1 MTKAIIRGL
10 YAITQVVAN
19 DEERLYDNV
28 AAALRGGARFIQYR
42 DKVHNGVKR
51 QRIGHR
57 LLMLCREYGA
67 TLIIN
72 DDIAL
77 CLAIGAGGVHLGKG
91 DANIN
96 TARAQLGETKIIG
109 VSCYNQLQ
117 LAVQAQQDG
126 ADYVAFGSFY
136 NSSTKPDA
144 VAAPLSLLTEARMHV
159 TVPIIAIGGIT
170 VDNGQPLITA
180 GADALAVI
188 NGIFGEDDIKA
199 AAQTF
204 SDYFLD

>member
-1 MTKAIIRGL
+1 VTKAIIRGL

>member
-1 MTKAIIRGL
+1 VTKAIIRGL

-159 TVPIIAIGGIT
+159 TVPIVAIGGIT

>member
-159 TVPIIAIGGIT
+159 TVPIVAIGGIT

>member
-117 LAVQAQQDG
+117 LAVQAQQNG
-126 ADYVAFGSFY
+126 ADYVAFGTFY
-136 NSSTKPDA
+136 PTTTKITTT
-144 VAAPLSLLTEARMHV
+144 VASPKILNWWQEV
-159 TVPIIAIGGIT
+159 FEIPCVAIGGINA
-170 VDNGQPLITA
+170 DNAADMAKA
-180 GADALAVI
+180 GADFVAVCS
-188 NGIFGEDDIKA
+188 GVWDYPEGPA
-199 AAQTF
+199 AAVKKINKEI
-204 SDYFLD
+204 S